1 MADFPAPDSER
12 YLVLV
17 NPRAAGGQPA
27 ALRRRIGGAMAARG
41 VPFDIIET
49 ATPDEALAVVRAAAL
64 RGYRAVIAAGGDG
77 TVALALRGTAGTT
90 TPVGILPFGTGNQLA
105 LNFGIPLSLEEA
117 VRVAVEGATER
128 IDLGRI
134 GDERFALI
142 AGAGLDASVMA
153 EATSEMKSRLGILAY
168 FYAGLK
174 NVVTAKPISY
184 RITADEQEI
193 EVQAVMV
200 LLANAGLLGAGSL
213 PVEVQLAPK
222 TSFQDGLLDVA
233 VFAPRHLPDMAAMLW
248 KVALKRYTGDDR
260 MIFLQARKVRVES
273 DPPVAAQVD
282 GEARGMTPI
291 EAEIDPL
298 AGRIL
303 VPRNA

>member
-1 MADFPAPDSER
+1 MVEFPIPDSER

-27 ALRRRIGGAMAARG
+27 ALRRRIGGAMSARG
-41 VPFDIIET
+41 VPFDIVET
-49 ATPDEALAVVRAAAL
+49 STPEEGLAVVRTAAL
-64 RGYRAVIAAGGDG
+64 RGFRAVLAAGGDG
-77 TVALALRGTAGTT
+77 TIALALRGTAGST

-117 VRVAVEGATER
+117 IRVAVEGAIER

-134 GDERFALI
+134 GEERFALI

-153 EATSEMKSRLGILAY
+153 ETTTEMKSRLGVLAY

-174 NVVTAKPISY
+174 NVVTAKPITY
-184 RITADEQEI
+184 RITADDQEI

-213 PVEVQLAPK
+213 PVEVQVAPK
-222 TSFQDGLLDVA
+222 TSFQDGLLAVA
-233 VFAPRHLPDMAAMLW
+233 VCAPRHLPDMAAMLW
-248 KVALKRYTGDDR
+248 KVALKRYSGDER
-260 MIFLQARKVRVES
+260 MIFLQAQRVRVES

-282 GEARGMTPI
+282 GEARGETPI

-303 VPRNA
+303 VPRNT